1 MKSVSTAP
9 QSSQTALSFL
19 LFAPVALVLFMQP
32 RSLSVPGAAAWMAA
46 LCCVV
51 LLARFAYMLRKRRRH
66 AATSNLLLGLL
77 LFFAADRL
85 AGAALRLPQ
94 LSWLNPYLHWIQA
107 TASIAVALC
116 AVAAFPRIQIA
127 LAQAASARKE
137 HADFVAAA
145 ESSLDD
151 FYIFDGVRNASGE
164 IVDFR
169 FRYLNANAEKR
180 LKVRREELYGKILTE
195 VRPFM
200 LTSGLIHRY
209 LEIVRSGIPFIGE
222 VFIDDDRIKATWIN
236 VQAIKLG
243 DGIAVTS
250 RDVTARKQL
259 DDQVRY
265 LAHHDQ
271 LTGLPNRTLMQDRLD
286 QAILRANRSKGKVAV
301 FVLDIDRFKQVND
314 SLGHSCG
321 DALLVSVGKKLLSC
335 VRKTDTVA
343 RMGGDEFLI
352 VMPEIKSVEDAMQC
366 GLQIVERAATPS
378 LLGDHEIKIT
388 ISAGLSLYPDHGSNA
403 GELLKN
409 SDTAMYLVK
418 TRGRNSVEMYT
429 KIDP

>member
-1 MKSVSTAP
+1 M
-9 QSSQTALSFL
+9 
-19 LFAPVALVLFMQP
+19 PVALVLFMQP
-32 RSLSVPGAAAWMAA
+32 QSLSVPDAAAWMAA
-46 LCCVV
+46 LCCIV
-51 LLARFAYMLRKRRRH
+51 LLARFTYMLRKKRHH
-66 AATSNLLLGLL
+66 AATGNLLLGLL

-85 AGAALRLPQ
+85 VGIALRFPQ
-94 LSWLNPYLHWIQA
+94 LFWLNRHLPWIQA
-107 TASIAVALC
+107 TMSIAVALC
-116 AVAAFPRIQIA
+116 AVAAFPRIQFA

-145 ESSLDD
+145 ETSLDD
-151 FYIFDGVRNASGE
+151 FYIFDGVCNASGE

-169 FRYLNANAEKR
+169 FRYLNANAERR
-180 LKVRREELYGKILTE
+180 LKVRREDLYGKILTE
-195 VRPFM
+195 IRPFM
-200 LTSGLIHRY
+200 LTSGLIHHY

-250 RDVTARKQL
+250 RDITARKQL
-259 DDQVRY
+259 DDHVRH

-271 LTGLPNRTLMQDRLD
+271 LTGLPNRTLMQDRLN
-286 QAILRANRSKGKVAV
+286 QAIMRADRNKGKVAV
-301 FVLDIDRFKQVND
+301 FVLDIDRFKHIND

-321 DALLVSVGKKLLSC
+321 DALLVSVGNKLLSC
-335 VRKTDTVA
+335 VRKSDTVA

-352 VMPEIKSVEDAMQC
+352 VMPEIKSMEDAMQC

-409 SDTAMYLVK
+409 ADTAMYLVK
-418 TRGRNSVEMYT
+418 TRGRNGVEVYT
-429 KIDP
+429 KMDS